1 MHVTDKK
8 IFKLLPNQGKLITSF
23 HHDMNNKS
31 WEDRNIESEKS
42 AVDGDN
48 VPATESEVDVEKI

>member
-1 MHVTDKK
+1 
-8 IFKLLPNQGKLITSF
+8 
-23 HHDMNNKS
+23 MNNKVGKM
-31 WEDRNIESEKS
+31 ETS